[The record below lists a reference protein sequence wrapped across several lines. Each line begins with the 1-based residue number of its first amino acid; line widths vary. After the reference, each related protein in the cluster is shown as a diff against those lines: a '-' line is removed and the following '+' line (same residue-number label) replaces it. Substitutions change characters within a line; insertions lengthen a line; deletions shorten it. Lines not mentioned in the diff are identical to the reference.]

1 MLNNFHDHLNSIEN
15 LWKILKNKV
24 ALKNPKT
31 VNELKK
37 AIDLVWRKEIS
48 KDLCKRLVYSI
59 KRRISMVL
67 KNNGGHTKY

>member
-24 ALKNPKT
+24 TLKNPKT

>member
-24 ALKNPKT
+24 TLKNPKK